1 MGRLA
6 LALSAL
12 AAIGLAAAG
21 IANLAQA
28 RDGVRREMHLAGGTP
43 IELFIPA
50 GATGRSP
57 AVVVSHG
64 FSGNR
69 QLMYGFGYTLAR
81 NGYVAGLIDYAGH
94 GGNARRLPESP
105 AGDAQ
110 YAALAGDLD
119 AALAFM
125 RGRTDVDPARVA
137 ILGHSMGAS
146 AVARYGAAHPDVP
159 ATIAI
164 SLGEFGGR
172 LPARAD
178 APRNLLIMVGAL
190 EFAGFVNGSTAGL
203 RAAYPDGAP
212 GATYGDAVAGTA
224 RRLFVAPGVEH
235 ITILFSPDAYVEMV
249 RWLDATLGGFPAGRP
264 VHTDARMGWVLALYL
279 AAAIGF
285 RPLAH
290 AVFARSAAARPAWGP
305 GVHGGLAALI
315 AVAAAVIAPLA
326 LRVVPY
332 RWMPVTVGNYVG
344 VYFAVFA
351 AVVAAA
357 ALAASRGA
365 ITARLRASWDARLL
379 PGTAALTAYALVTFG
394 LPAHLEWTSFALP
407 GARGWVAGV
416 VFAFA
421 FAFFLADEALA
432 ARDGPGRRAAL
443 YALSKLLVVASLT
456 AAVFAFGAPGFLLLL
471 VPVIAILF
479 VWHSVYA
486 HWLFGLTRAPWA
498 AGVVNAAVFAWVIAA
513 TFALVAD

>member
-1 MGRLA
+1 MA
-6 LALSAL
+6 LVLSAL
-12 AAIGLAAAG
+12 AAVALAAVSV
-21 IANLAQA
+21 ANLARA
-28 RDGVRREMHLAGGTP
+28 RDGVRREVHVAGGTP
-43 IELFIPA
+43 IELFVPV

-57 AVVVSHG
+57 AVVVTHG

-81 NGYVAGLIDYAGH
+81 NGYVAGVIDYAGH

-110 YAALAGDLD
+110 YAALAADLD

-125 RGRTDVDPARVA
+125 RGRPDVDPARVA

-146 AVARYGAAHPDVP
+146 AVARYGAERPGVP
-159 ATIAI
+159 ATVAI

-172 LPARAD
+172 LPPRAD
-178 APRNLLIMVGAL
+178 APRNMLIMVGAL

-203 RAAYPDGAP
+203 RVAYPDGAP
-212 GATYGDAVAGTA
+212 GTTYGDASAGTA

-235 ITILFSPDAYVEMV
+235 ITILFSPDAHVELV
-249 RWLDATLGGFPAGRP
+249 RWLDASLGGFPAGRP
-264 VHTDARMGWVLALYL
+264 VHTDGRMGWVLVLYL

-290 AVFARSAAARPAWGP
+290 ALFAGSAGARPAWGP
-305 GVHGGLAALI
+305 GVRGRFAVLI
-315 AVAAAVIAPLA
+315 AVAAAVVAPLA

-351 AVVAAA
+351 AFAGAA
-357 ALAASRGA
+357 ALTASRGA
-365 ITARLRASWDARLL
+365 IAARLRAAWDARLL
-379 PGTAALTAYALVTFG
+379 PGAAALTAYALVTFG

-407 GARGWVAGV
+407 GARGWVVGV
-416 VFAFA
+416 VFVFA

-432 ARDGPGRRAAL
+432 ARDGQGRRAAL
-443 YALSKLLVVASLT
+443 SALTKLLVVASLT
-456 AAVFAFGAPGFLLLL
+456 AAVFALGAPGFLLLL
-471 VPVIAILF
+471 VPVMAVLF
-479 VWHSVYA
+479 VWHGVYA
-486 HWLFGLTRAPWA
+486 HWLFGLTRAPWVA
-498 AGVVNAAVFAWVIAA
+498 AVVNAAVFAWVIAA
-513 TFALVAD
+513 TFALVTD